1 MPSGTLQVYT
11 ALAEN
16 AAPLPGVTVL
26 VLNEAGTQIA
36 RLTTN
41 DVGSAPE
48 LVLTAPDE
56 AYSLD
61 EANTTVRPYAVYQL
75 RAEMTGF
82 QTIELEG
89 VQVFAG
95 HQTVARLQFLPA
107 ARTLPEVEPET
118 IPEHPLFAGNGGSGP
133 APIGQCADARVLSEV
148 VVPKKITVHLARPAV
163 GAANV
168 TVSFQDYIANV
179 ASSEVYPTWPE
190 QALRANI
197 LAQIS
202 LALNRIWTEWYP
214 SRGYSFNITN
224 SPGVDQ
230 AYVRGRTVFAVMERL
245 TAELFNTYVRRTGD
259 TEPYYTEYCDGK
271 SVTCPGMKQW
281 GTVDRAKEGKSALEI
296 LRYYYGSRVQLV
308 TTNNIA
314 SIPQSYPGSPLRRG
328 STGRSVE
335 QVQFWLSSLA
345 QFDSDL
351 PSVRVDGSFGAATE
365 RAVKAFQK
373 SEGLTQD
380 GVVGQTTWQELYA
393 EWVNAQSDAG
403 GTAYPGTALR
413 TGSRGNAVRLVQF
426 WLRLAAENYTG
437 LSNVTVDGRFGS
449 GTASAVRAF
458 QRLFGLTADGVVGA
472 GTWAKLNEVG
482 LAVAN
487 NLVGQ
492 NIQPGQFVTT
502 LREGSTGT
510 PVRALQYNLRLLA
523 AYYRDVP
530 TVTVDGTFGAATRRA
545 VIAWQEH
552 AGLTVDGVVGRLTW
566 QSIYDS
572 AQQVSAS
579 GPAVTARA
587 PDTPEETLKVG
598 DSGQKIRILSQILEF
613 LAQFLPEITPSGL
626 TDTFDDAL
634 ETTVRSAQQTL
645 GRTVTG
651 KVTPAD
657 WLAFYRAALSL
668 GAVNPA
674 SAAPEPQEVWPG
686 AALTL
691 GSSGPAVLQV
701 QQWLNEI
708 AAQDCSAS
716 FVPETGEFDT
726 ATQTALEAWQIA
738 NNITPLGVVDD
749 SVWKQL
755 KADANIS

>member
-118 IPEHPLFAGNGGSGP
+118 IPEHPLFAGDGGSGP

-163 GAANV
+163 SAANM

-437 LSNVTVDGRFGS
+437 LSNVTVDGSFGS

-458 QRLFGLTADGVVGA
+458 QRLFGLTADGAVGA

-587 PDTPEETLKVG
+587 PDPPEETLKVG

-651 KVTPAD
+651 EVTPAD

-668 GAVNPA
+668 GAINPA

-755 KADANIS
+755 KADALS

>member
-1 MPSGTLQVYT
+1 MP
-11 ALAEN
+11 
-16 AAPLPGVTVL
+16 PGPVPASRSVPCGSPGRQL
-26 VLNEAGTQIA
+26 WP
-36 RLTTN
+36 
-41 DVGSAPE
+41 VG
-48 LVLTAPDE
+48 
-56 AYSLD
+56 
-61 EANTTVRPYAVYQL
+61 
-75 RAEMTGF
+75 
-82 QTIELEG
+82 
-89 VQVFAG
+89 
-95 HQTVARLQFLPA
+95 
-107 ARTLPEVEPET
+107 
-118 IPEHPLFAGNGGSGP
+118 LFCSP
-133 APIGQCADARVLSEV
+133 
-148 VVPKKITVHLARPAV
+148 
-163 GAANV
+163 
-168 TVSFQDYIANV
+168 
-179 ASSEVYPTWPE
+179 WPE

-197 LAQIS
+197 HCQIS
-202 LALNRIWTEWYP
+202 LALNRIYTEWYP
-214 SRGYSFNITN
+214 SKGYSFNITN
-224 SPGVDQ
+224 STSYDQ
-230 AYVRGRTVFAVMERL
+230 YYVHGRTVFDVMVRL
-245 TAELFNTYVRRTGD
+245 TDDIFNTYIRKTG
-259 TEPYYTEYCDGK
+259 TVNPYYAEYCDGK
-271 SVTCPGMKQW
+271 SVTCPGLKQW
-281 GTVDRAKEGKSALEI
+281 GTVTLANQGRNALSI
-296 LRYYYGSRVQLV
+296 LKYYYGNNIEIIR
-308 TTNNIA
+308 TNNIQ
-314 SIPQSYPGSPLRRG
+314 SIPQSYPGSPLRQGSTGAAVFTLQRQLNRITKDYPFLGLLTVDGIFGRKMTETVKKFQKQFNLTADGVVGRSTWYKISYIYVSVKDLAELTSEGETFTGAQSAGAWPGTVLRRG

-345 QFDSDL
+345 QFDSGL

-437 LSNVTVDGRFGS
+437 LSNVTVDGSFGS

-566 QSIYDS
+566 RSIYDS

-579 GPAVTARA
+579 GPAVTART

-598 DSGQKIRILSQILEF
+598 DSGKEVRVLSQILEF

-668 GAVNPA
+668 GTVNPA

-755 KADANIS
+755 KADALS

>member
-1 MPSGTLQVYT
+1 M
-11 ALAEN
+11 
-16 AAPLPGVTVL
+16 
-26 VLNEAGTQIA
+26 
-36 RLTTN
+36 
-41 DVGSAPE
+41 
-48 LVLTAPDE
+48 
-56 AYSLD
+56 
-61 EANTTVRPYAVYQL
+61 
-75 RAEMTGF
+75 
-82 QTIELEG
+82 
-89 VQVFAG
+89 
-95 HQTVARLQFLPA
+95 
-107 ARTLPEVEPET
+107 
-118 IPEHPLFAGNGGSGP
+118 
-133 APIGQCADARVLSEV
+133 
-148 VVPKKITVHLARPAV
+148 
-163 GAANV
+163 
-168 TVSFQDYIANV
+168 
-179 ASSEVYPTWPE
+179 
-190 QALRANI
+190 
-197 LAQIS
+197 
-202 LALNRIWTEWYP
+202 
-214 SRGYSFNITN
+214 
-224 SPGVDQ
+224 
-230 AYVRGRTVFAVMERL
+230 
-245 TAELFNTYVRRTGD
+245 
-259 TEPYYTEYCDGK
+259 
-271 SVTCPGMKQW
+271 
-281 GTVDRAKEGKSALEI
+281 
-296 LRYYYGSRVQLV
+296 
-308 TTNNIA
+308 
-314 SIPQSYPGSPLRRG
+314 
-328 STGRSVE
+328 E

-403 GTAYPGTALR
+403 GTAYPGTALH

-437 LSNVTVDGRFGS
+437 LSNVTVDGSFGS

-579 GPAVTARA
+579 GPTVTARA

-755 KADANIS
+755 KAGANIS

>member
-1 MPSGTLQVYT
+1 M
-11 ALAEN
+11 
-16 AAPLPGVTVL
+16 
-26 VLNEAGTQIA
+26 
-36 RLTTN
+36 
-41 DVGSAPE
+41 
-48 LVLTAPDE
+48 
-56 AYSLD
+56 
-61 EANTTVRPYAVYQL
+61 
-75 RAEMTGF
+75 
-82 QTIELEG
+82 
-89 VQVFAG
+89 
-95 HQTVARLQFLPA
+95 
-107 ARTLPEVEPET
+107 
-118 IPEHPLFAGNGGSGP
+118 
-133 APIGQCADARVLSEV
+133 
-148 VVPKKITVHLARPAV
+148 
-163 GAANV
+163 
-168 TVSFQDYIANV
+168 
-179 ASSEVYPTWPE
+179 
-190 QALRANI
+190 
-197 LAQIS
+197 
-202 LALNRIWTEWYP
+202 
-214 SRGYSFNITN
+214 
-224 SPGVDQ
+224 
-230 AYVRGRTVFAVMERL
+230 
-245 TAELFNTYVRRTGD
+245 
-259 TEPYYTEYCDGK
+259 
-271 SVTCPGMKQW
+271 
-281 GTVDRAKEGKSALEI
+281 
-296 LRYYYGSRVQLV
+296 
-308 TTNNIA
+308 
-314 SIPQSYPGSPLRRG
+314 
-328 STGRSVE
+328 
-335 QVQFWLSSLA
+335 
-345 QFDSDL
+345 
-351 PSVRVDGSFGAATE
+351 
-365 RAVKAFQK
+365 
-373 SEGLTQD
+373 
-380 GVVGQTTWQELYA
+380 
-393 EWVNAQSDAG
+393 
-403 GTAYPGTALR
+403 
-413 TGSRGNAVRLVQF
+413 
-426 WLRLAAENYTG
+426 
-437 LSNVTVDGRFGS
+437 
-449 GTASAVRAF
+449 
-458 QRLFGLTADGVVGA
+458 VGA

-579 GPAVTARA
+579 GPTVTARA

-651 KVTPAD
+651 EVTPAD

-726 ATQTALEAWQIA
+726 TTQTALEAWQIV

-755 KADANIS
+755 KADALS

>member
-1 MPSGTLQVYT
+1 MC
-11 ALAEN
+11 
-16 AAPLPGVTVL
+16 
-26 VLNEAGTQIA
+26 
-36 RLTTN
+36 
-41 DVGSAPE
+41 
-48 LVLTAPDE
+48 
-56 AYSLD
+56 
-61 EANTTVRPYAVYQL
+61 
-75 RAEMTGF
+75 F
-82 QTIELEG
+82 
-89 VQVFAG
+89 
-95 HQTVARLQFLPA
+95 
-107 ARTLPEVEPET
+107 
-118 IPEHPLFAGNGGSGP
+118 
-133 APIGQCADARVLSEV
+133 
-148 VVPKKITVHLARPAV
+148 K
-163 GAANV
+163 
-168 TVSFQDYIANV
+168 
-179 ASSEVYPTWPE
+179 YPWWPE

-259 TEPYYTEYCDGK
+259 AEPYYTEYCDGK

-314 SIPQSYPGSPLRRG
+314 SIPQSYPGSPLRRGSTGTAVNVLQKQLSRIAKDYPSFGKPAITGTFDEATENSVKKFQKQFSLTVDGVVGKATWYKISYIYVSVKDLAELTSEGETFTGAQSAGAWPGTVLRRG

-437 LSNVTVDGRFGS
+437 LSNVTVDGSFGS

-651 KVTPAD
+651 EVTPAD